1 MGEYKNNTIV
11 QDVLNHVDAIV
22 VPSIW
27 VENSPLVIH
36 EAQELRIPVIAAN
49 MGGMTE
55 YVKHKVN
62 GLLFNPRDSNDLAK
76 QMSIF
81 VNDPQKAKQLGEKGY
96 IYSKDGNI
104 PGIQDHVSELE
115 AIYKELKYAKRR

>member
-1 MGEYKNNTIV
+1 
-11 QDVLNHVDAIV
+11 
-22 VPSIW
+22 
-27 VENSPLVIH
+27 
-36 EAQELRIPVIAAN
+36 
-49 MGGMTE
+49 
-55 YVKHKVN
+55 
-62 GLLFNPRDSNDLAK
+62 
-76 QMSIF
+76 MSIF